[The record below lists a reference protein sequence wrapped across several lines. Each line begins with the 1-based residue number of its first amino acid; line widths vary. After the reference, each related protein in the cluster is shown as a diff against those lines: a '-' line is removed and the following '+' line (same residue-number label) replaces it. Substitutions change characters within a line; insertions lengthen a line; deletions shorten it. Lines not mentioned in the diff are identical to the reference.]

1 MEDIVTNEIPLHVKA
16 ENMRKAFATN
26 SGVQLISKEEF
37 KSKNEEERRTYL
49 AYVAI
54 ILTHI
59 GFINLMPPKK
69 FWQSAINKLIFLTE
83 GFQYG
88 NKAKKVQIKIG
99 IMLLLYVLAIF
110 FISTVSIWLKLLS
123 VGLCIFLLAKL
134 QNKWLAKVVV
144 EYALASP
151 SGLLNLW
158 NAKLIAIHIISIN
171 KTYDIVVTDNLFED
185 IVLKVLAWDDLMT
198 KQLVTRDE
206 YFLKYQQ

>member
-1 MEDIVTNEIPLHVKA
+1 MEVMLTDEIPLHVKA
-16 ENMRKAFATN
+16 ENMRKAFAIN

-37 KSKNEEERRTYL
+37 KIKNEEERRTYL

-54 ILTHI
+54 ILSHI
-59 GFINLMPPKK
+59 GFINLMPPKI
-69 FWQSAINKLIFLTE
+69 FWQSAINKLIFLTD

-123 VGLCIFLLAKL
+123 IGLCIFLLSRL
-134 QNKWLAKVVV
+134 QNKWLAKVVI

-158 NAKLIAIHIISIN
+158 NAKLIAIHVNSIN
-171 KTYDIVVTDNLFED
+171 KTYDMVVVNNLFED
-185 IVLKVLAWDDLMT
+185 IVLKVLCWDELMS

-206 YFLKYQQ
+206 YLQKYQP